1 MSNSERFQVTSV
13 FARTGYDFFP
23 TANNY
28 LETYQL
34 RAPAAK

>member
-1 MSNSERFQVTSV
+1 MAGQVTSV

-23 TANNY
+23 SMNNY

-34 RAPAAK
+34 RAPSVK